1 MADQEINSF
10 IWKFKYLCAAGCQAA
25 LEFKSDGG
33 CVSITLTSNVGILNP
48 STNQPPPTYQQ
59 NRHQVRGP
67 SYERRQQRR
76 KATGAAKKTG
86 LPANVTATINDDE
99 ANPAKSS
106 IDQAEKL
113 ATVPSVNQA
122 EQLNQPELQDRPE
135 LQALS
140 CALAKK
146 RMKLPH

>member
-1 MADQEINSF
+1 M
-10 IWKFKYLCAAGCQAA
+10 
-25 LEFKSDGG
+25 
-33 CVSITLTSNVGILNP
+33 
-48 STNQPPPTYQQ
+48 
-59 NRHQVRGP
+59 
-67 SYERRQQRR
+67 
-76 KATGAAKKTG
+76 
-86 LPANVTATINDDE
+86 PANVTATINDDE

>member
-1 MADQEINSF
+1 M
-10 IWKFKYLCAAGCQAA
+10 
-25 LEFKSDGG
+25 
-33 CVSITLTSNVGILNP
+33 
-48 STNQPPPTYQQ
+48 
-59 NRHQVRGP
+59 
-67 SYERRQQRR
+67 
-76 KATGAAKKTG
+76 
-86 LPANVTATINDDE
+86 PANVTATINDDE

-122 EQLNQPELQDRPE
+122 EQLNQPELQNRPE